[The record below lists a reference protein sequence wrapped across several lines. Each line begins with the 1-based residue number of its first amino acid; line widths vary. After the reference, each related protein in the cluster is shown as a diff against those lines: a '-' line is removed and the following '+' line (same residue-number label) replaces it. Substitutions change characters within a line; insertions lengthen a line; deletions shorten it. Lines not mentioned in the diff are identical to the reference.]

1 MGGCFS
7 DVRGGK
13 DAVGGALPR
22 PTEPNA
28 KNDGAHN
35 DAIEFF
41 YRAHGAYPLFTQLEL
56 SFSAS
61 KLLDLDVT
69 SKCNLTA
76 TSLLSRLKKSLVFF
90 QSDPMV
96 VVYLKKND
104 GKLEELGRTE
114 VILNNLNPVWIQ
126 KVSVAYQFE
135 MVQNLIFRVYDVDT
149 QYHNVPVKTLNLR
162 DQEFLGE
169 GSCILSEIV
178 TKQNRSLTLT
188 LKGKNGLGGLR
199 NFGTLTVHAEETIAS
214 RSAVEIKFRC
224 AHLDNKDLF
233 SKSVS
238 LPDSSLQDPF
248 LRISRTV
255 ETGGSIPICKTEV
268 VDNNLNPTW
277 KPLCLSM
284 QQFGSKDTPLVIEC
298 FDFNS
303 NGNHILIGKLQKSV
317 ADLEKLFK
325 EKSGVNFFIPSSRAG
340 HEKVLKGQLFVDQ
353 FCEKE
358 QFSFVDYISSG
369 FELNFMVAVDF
380 TGSNG
385 DPRKPESLHY
395 IDPYGRL
402 NSYQQAITEVG
413 QVIQFY
419 DADKSFPAWGF
430 GGRTANGTVSHCF
443 NLNGNAS
450 ESEVVGV
457 EGIMAAYA
465 NALRN
470 VALSGPTLFG
480 QVVNRAAE
488 IAARSL
494 SSNNNKYYVL
504 LIITDGI
511 LTDLQE
517 TKDALVRASN
527 LPLSILIVGVGNAD
541 FKQMEILDADNGQRL
556 ESSTGRIATRDI
568 VQFVPMRD
576 VQSGQISVVQG
587 LLEELPGQFLSY
599 MRSMD
604 IKPPTINAAAQA
616 SPALE
621 IL

>member
-69 SKCNLTA
+69 SK
-76 TSLLSRLKKSLVFF
+76 
-90 QSDPMV
+90 SDPMV

-114 VILNNLNPVWIQ
+114 VILNNLNPTF
-126 KVSVAYQFE
+126 AYF
-135 MVQNLIFRVYDVDT
+135 LFLCSPPRFRVYDVDT

-224 AHLDNKDLF
+224 AHLDKKDIF
-233 SKSVS
+233 SKS
-238 LPDSSLQDPF
+238 DPF

-298 FDFNS
+298 FDFTAMATTFLLANS
-303 NGNHILIGKLQKSV
+303 KNQ
-317 ADLEKLFK
+317 
-325 EKSGVNFFIPSSRAG
+325 
-340 HEKVLKGQLFVDQ
+340 
-353 FCEKE
+353 
-358 QFSFVDYISSG
+358 
-369 FELNFMVAVDF
+369 
-380 TGSNG
+380 
-385 DPRKPESLHY
+385 
-395 IDPYGRL
+395 
-402 NSYQQAITEVG
+402 
-413 QVIQFY
+413 
-419 DADKSFPAWGF
+419 
-430 GGRTANGTVSHCF
+430 
-443 NLNGNAS
+443 
-450 ESEVVGV
+450 
-457 EGIMAAYA
+457 
-465 NALRN
+465 
-470 VALSGPTLFG
+470 
-480 QVVNRAAE
+480 
-488 IAARSL
+488 
-494 SSNNNKYYVL
+494 
-504 LIITDGI
+504 
-511 LTDLQE
+511 
-517 TKDALVRASN
+517 
-527 LPLSILIVGVGNAD
+527 
-541 FKQMEILDADNGQRL
+541 
-556 ESSTGRIATRDI
+556 
-568 VQFVPMRD
+568 
-576 VQSGQISVVQG
+576 
-587 LLEELPGQFLSY
+587 
-599 MRSMD
+599 
-604 IKPPTINAAAQA
+604 
-616 SPALE
+616 
-621 IL
+621 

>member
-1 MGGCFS
+1 
-7 DVRGGK
+7 
-13 DAVGGALPR
+13 
-22 PTEPNA
+22 
-28 KNDGAHN
+28 
-35 DAIEFF
+35 
-41 YRAHGAYPLFTQLEL
+41 
-56 SFSAS
+56 
-61 KLLDLDVT
+61 
-69 SKCNLTA
+69 
-76 TSLLSRLKKSLVFF
+76 
-90 QSDPMV
+90 
-96 VVYLKKND
+96 
-104 GKLEELGRTE
+104 
-114 VILNNLNPVWIQ
+114 
-126 KVSVAYQFE
+126 

-169 GSCILSEIV
+169 GSCVLSEIV

-214 RSAVEIKFRC
+214 TSAVEIKFRC

-233 SKSVS
+233 SKS
-238 LPDSSLQDPF
+238 DPF

-325 EKSGVNFFIPSSRAG
+325 EKSGVNFFFPSSRAG

-402 NSYQQAITEVG
+402 NSYQQVITEVG

-604 IKPPTINAAAQA
+604 IKPLTFNAAAQA
-616 SPALE
+616 SSA
-621 IL
+621 

>member
-604 IKPPTINAAAQA
+604 IKPLTFNAAAQA
-616 SPALE
+616 SSA
-621 IL
+621 

>member
-69 SKCNLTA
+69 SK
-76 TSLLSRLKKSLVFF
+76 
-90 QSDPMV
+90 SDPMV

-224 AHLDNKDLF
+224 AHLDNKDIF
-233 SKSVS
+233 SKS
-238 LPDSSLQDPF
+238 DPF

-325 EKSGVNFFIPSSRAG
+325 EKSGVNFFFPSSCAG

-494 SSNNNKYYVL
+494 SSNNKKYYVL

-576 VQSGQISVVQG
+576 VQTGGQISVVQG

-604 IKPPTINAAAQA
+604 IKPLTFNAAAQA